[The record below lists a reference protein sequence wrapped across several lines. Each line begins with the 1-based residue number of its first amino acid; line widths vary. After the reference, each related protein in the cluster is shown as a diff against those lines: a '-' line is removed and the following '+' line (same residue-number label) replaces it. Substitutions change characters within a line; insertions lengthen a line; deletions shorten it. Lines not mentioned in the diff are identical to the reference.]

1 MKSER
6 SEQRTPQL
14 FSSCLITCPLFL
26 LRVPVLSLFMCLGCC
41 FTSCLCVILVSCY
54 SSVSRMLWL
63 LCASYHS
70 LVTDFCFIWL
80 VVACLFVLD
89 LVLCFWICLPE
100 LDVLPGFDSCLP
112 HLQLSLQFG
121 QNQTSSLRH
130 RCLGPSLV
138 IMFTCTSA
146 VTHSDALIHFFLS
159 LDQEWE

>member
-1 MKSER
+1 MFNN
-6 SEQRTPQL
+6 L
-14 FSSCLITCPLFL
+14 SSFFVTC
-26 LRVPVLSLFMCLGCC
+26 SC
-41 FTSCLCVILVSCY
+41 FIFIHVS
-54 SSVSRMLWL
+54 WL
-63 LCASYHS
+63 LFYFLSMCYLGQLLLISLQNVMVVVCFLSFASHGF
-70 LVTDFCFIWL
+70 LFHLINL
-80 VVACLFVLD
+80 RPVVACLFVLD